1 LKQGATGTVVRR
13 RFDHLVVELSVAVGY
28 RLPRYA
34 LWLRMREAG
43 LNPEDLSKEEV
54 LAFCAAPVT
63 TFLEERGLSLP
74 IRARRRLLRSIA
86 RFDPTVLTPYERF
99 ARI

>member
-1 LKQGATGTVVRR
+1 MDFRMRR
-13 RFDHLVVELSVAVGY
+13 RFDHLLVELSVAVGCP
-28 RLPRYA
+28 LPRYA

-43 LNPEDLSKEEV
+43 FNPEDLSKDEA

-63 TFLEERGLSLP
+63 AFLGEQGLFLP
-74 IRARRRLLRSIA
+74 SRARRRLLRTVA
-86 RFDPTVLTPYERF
+86 RFDPSIPTPYERL

>member
-1 LKQGATGTVVRR
+1 VRR

-54 LAFCAAPVT
+54 LAFCDAPVT
-63 TFLEERGLSLP
+63 AFLEEHGFSLP
-74 IRARRRLLRSIA
+74 IRARRRLLRSLA
-86 RFDPTVLTPYERF
+86 QFDPTVLTPYERF